1 LEISAPSLAAY
12 IVIVMSNS
20 KTGPYYIFYAA
31 NVTKI
36 VVSDEELILS
46 LQINLTKLLRV
57 LLRTTADRFDDIK

>member
-1 LEISAPSLAAY
+1 MLQTISIELHIITLAENS
-12 IVIVMSNS
+12 VMD
-20 KTGPYYIFYAA
+20 PA

>member
-1 LEISAPSLAAY
+1 MDP
-12 IVIVMSNS
+12 
-20 KTGPYYIFYAA
+20 A